1 MEKTPPKPGIKILRL
16 IVSEKYLQPLI
27 NKLTIMPVRRIGSID
42 VIRALTMYLM
52 VFVNDLWTD
61 KNIPQWLEHAPGKA
75 DAMGFAD
82 IIFPAF
88 LFIVGLSIPY
98 SQQSRLDR
106 GQSRP
111 LIFRHIVLRSIALIV
126 MGFFQMNLENYSSQA
141 LLPESVWEIL
151 ITASFFLMWLDYPKE
166 KQKLKLWLQSLGI
179 AILILMAIIYKGD
192 SPHGIIWLKPHWWG
206 ILGLIGWAYFAC
218 ATITLFSGE
227 RLLLLLA
234 FLIFFVFFNS
244 SVMLDWPEFTS
255 SFRHLIGTF
264 GLGNASDSSV
274 TMIGVIA
281 AVMYRKFQ
289 EKPMKL
295 EIILVL
301 MAIAFFIFGF
311 ATRPLWGIS
320 KIRATPSWTTI
331 CSAIS
336 ILSFALLIFLVDR
349 KGKENWFKII
359 KPAGTSTLTCYLLPY
374 FYYAVFITLIG
385 IRLPLMMRTGPAGII
400 KSLLFALLIVLIT
413 GLLEKKHLRLKI

>member
-1 MEKTPPKPGIKILRL
+1 MAT
-16 IVSEKYLQPLI
+16 
-27 NKLTIMPVRRIGSID
+27 RRIGSID

-98 SQQSRLDR
+98 SQQGRLDR
-106 GQSRP
+106 GQSRTF
-111 LIFRHIVLRSIALIV
+111 IFSHIVLRSIALIV
-126 MGFFQMNLENYSSQA
+126 MGFFQMNLENYSNEA
-141 LLPESVWEIL
+141 PLPLPVWEIL
-151 ITASFFLMWLDYPKE
+151 ITISFFLIWLDYSKE
-166 KQKLKLWLQSLGI
+166 NRRLSIGLQSLGI
-179 AILILMAIIYKGD
+179 AILVLMALVYKGN
-192 SPHGIIWLKPHWWG
+192 SPHGIIGLQPHWWG

-218 ATITLFSGE
+218 ATITLFTGE
-227 RLLLLLA
+227 RLALLLA
-234 FLIFFVFFNS
+234 FLLFFVFFNS
-244 SVMLDWPEFTS
+244 SVMLNGPAFTGFLRRLTRS
-255 SFRHLIGTF
+255 W
-264 GLGNASDSSV
+264 GLGNASNSSI

-281 AVMYRKFQ
+281 AVLYRKFEQ
-289 EKPMKL
+289 RIMKL

-301 MAIAFFIFGF
+301 IAIVLFIFGF

-336 ILSFALLIFLVDR
+336 ILSFAVLIYLVDR
-349 KGKENWFKII
+349 KGKGNWFKMI
-359 KPAGTSTLTCYLLPY
+359 KPAGTNTLTCYLLPY
-374 FYYAVFITLIG
+374 FHEAIFISLIG
-385 IRLPLMMRTGPAGII
+385 VHLPLIMRTGVAGII
-400 KSLLFALLIVLIT
+400 KSLLFALVIVLIT
-413 GLLEKKHLRLKI
+413 GWLKKKHLVLKI